1 MENGVKNLKG
11 ARLFPKTFVLDI
23 ATSYHENGDAY
34 YGEKHI
40 DKKLF
45 LFKIII
51 HAKRKWKKT
60 DSEEYPP
67 LLSSL
72 LLLLLLR
79 EGGSLRLLPFPDPP
93 IKNPKDL
100 LIYKS

>member
-1 MENGVKNLKG
+1 L
-11 ARLFPKTFVLDI
+11 
-23 ATSYHENGDAY
+23 S
-34 YGEKHI
+34 
-40 DKKLF
+40 
-45 LFKIII
+45 KIII

-72 LLLLLLR
+72 LLLLLFL

-93 IKNPKDL
+93 VKNPKDPP
-100 LIYKS
+100 ICKKGNKVSVSR